1 MRKPVYISLGWLC
14 VVLGAVGA
22 VLPLLPTTPFLI
34 LALLLFSKSSPR
46 FHQMLLDNPWFGPGL
61 RQWEANRSLARP
73 IKYRASALIIVT
85 FGISIYLVA
94 GNAWLQA
101 MLVLLGVGLLVFLW
115 RLKEA

>member
-1 MRKPVYISLGWLC
+1 M
-14 VVLGAVGA
+14 VLGAVGA

-34 LALLLFSKSSPR
+34 LALFLFSKSSPR

-61 RQWEANRSLARP
+61 RQWEADRSLARP
-73 IKYRASALIIVT
+73 IKYKATGLIILT

-94 GNAWLQA
+94 DNFWLQA

>member
-1 MRKPVYISLGWLC
+1 M
-14 VVLGAVGA
+14 VLGAVGA

-73 IKYRASALIIVT
+73 IKYKASALIMVT

-94 GNAWLQA
+94 ENTWLPW
-101 MLVLLGVGLLVFLW
+101 MLLLIAVALLVFLW